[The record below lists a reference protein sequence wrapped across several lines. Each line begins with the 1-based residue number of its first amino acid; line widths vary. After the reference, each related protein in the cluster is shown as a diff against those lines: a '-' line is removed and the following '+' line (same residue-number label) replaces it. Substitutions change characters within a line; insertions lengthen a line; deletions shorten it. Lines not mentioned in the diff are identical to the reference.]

1 MGMRYPKLEVNFKVK
16 REMKIGELAERSGVP
31 ASTIRYY
38 EKEGLLP
45 KAQRGANGYRD
56 YQDGALERLDLIQLG
71 QNLGFSLDAIRTVAG
86 LHGDALKDALL
97 GKLEARLEE
106 IDRLS
111 AILAAQRSSVLEAK
125 ERVQAAAASG
135 ECRVQAAWEISQTPG
150 PSSPRSTSTTHPA
163 RTAKSRS

>member
-1 MGMRYPKLEVNFKVK
+1 MWMRYPKLEVNFKVK
-16 REMKIGELAERSGVP
+16 HEMKIGELAERSGVP

-45 KAQRGANGYRD
+45 KVQRGANGYRD
-56 YQDGALERLDLIQLG
+56 YQDGALSRLDLIQLG
-71 QNLGFSLDAIRTVAG
+71 QNLGFSLNAIRTVVA

-125 ERVQAAAASG
+125 ERVQAAVASG
-135 ECRVQAAWEISQTPG
+135 DCRVQAAWEITRTRG
-150 PSSPRSTSTTHPA
+150 PSSPQATSTTRPA

>member
-1 MGMRYPKLEVNFKVK
+1 MWMRYPKLEVNFKVK
-16 REMKIGELAERSGVP
+16 RKMKIGELAERSGVP

-111 AILAAQRSSVLEAK
+111 AILAAQRSSVLDAK
-125 ERVQAAAASG
+125 ERVQAAVASG
-135 ECRVQAAWEISQTPG
+135 ECRVQAAWELSQTPG
-150 PSSPRSTSTTHPA
+150 PSSPQSTSTTHPA